1 MSIRVFIKRHIKKNS
16 VEKVISLLKEFRA
29 AAVRQPGYISGE
41 TLINHYDRQN
51 MTIVSSWETL
61 EDWMRWQNSEERA
74 ANEAKIEQLLESTT
88 KYEIYDVGSC
98 VTG

>member
-51 MTIVSSWETL
+51 MTIISSWETENPFSFLNL
-61 EDWMRWQNSEERA
+61 ELRASLNSG
-74 ANEAKIEQLLESTT
+74 IPVPT
-88 KYEIYDVGSC
+88 V
-98 VTG
+98 